1 MEGLDFS
8 PELARGLA
16 YYTGTVYEVFLKEP
30 GKYGISSSLGAGGRY
45 DNLIGDF
52 VGDNRKYPAV
62 GISFGLDVITD
73 LLKVKSGK
81 EKEVRKKTVVEVYV
95 ISIGCF
101 EEARE
106 IVKKFRNGGL
116 RTDIDILDRGIS
128 KNLDYASKA
137 EIKYVVFVGKK
148 ELESKKV
155 KLKDMESGKEKLMTV
170 NECFKFLGGQ

>member
-1 MEGLDFS
+1 M
-8 PELARGLA
+8 
-16 YYTGTVYEVFLKEP
+16 
-30 GKYGISSSLGAGGRY
+30 GAGGRY
-45 DNLIGDF
+45 ENLIGDF